1 VVALRS
7 QRHSTATDQE
17 GDMKTPDARETF
29 GLADDEQLLHENR
42 KLATWLKGGR
52 DVSRGHVVVT
62 DSRLIF
68 KGYAPRAAG
77 QGVVVDAA
85 ANKILSARS
94 KAKGQ
99 VHEFSIDLA
108 EITGGAPS
116 KSSKLQFGGNDT
128 LDIATADG
136 TYRLARIKDF
146 EPQLKEAL
154 AARGRTI
161 SENGVGG
168 WTAS

>member
-1 VVALRS
+1 MTTGTKQSR
-7 QRHSTATDQE
+7 
-17 GDMKTPDARETF
+17 ARETF
-29 GLADDEQLLHENR
+29 GLAGDEELLHENK

-52 DVSRGHVVVT
+52 DVSRGHVAVT

-77 QGVVVDAA
+77 QGLLVDAA

-99 VHEFSIDLA
+99 VHEFSIALA
-108 EITGGAPS
+108 DITGGIPS

-128 LDIATADG
+128 LDIATTDG
-136 TYRLARIKDF
+136 TYRVARIKDF
-146 EPQLKEAL
+146 EPQLKDAL
-154 AARGRTI
+154 VAAGRTI
-161 SENGVGG
+161 NENVAGG
-168 WTAS
+168 WAVS

>member
-1 VVALRS
+1 M
-7 QRHSTATDQE
+7 TTDTRQT
-17 GDMKTPDARETF
+17 KARETF
-29 GLADDEQLLHENR
+29 GLAYDEQLLHENK

-77 QGVVVDAA
+77 QGVLVDAA
-85 ANKILSARS
+85 ANKVLSARS

-108 EITGGAPS
+108 DITGGTPS

-128 LDIATADG
+128 LDIATTDG
-136 TYRLARIKDF
+136 TYRVARIKDF

-154 AARGRTI
+154 LARGRAI
-161 SENGVGG
+161 NEDVAGG
-168 WTAS
+168 WVVS